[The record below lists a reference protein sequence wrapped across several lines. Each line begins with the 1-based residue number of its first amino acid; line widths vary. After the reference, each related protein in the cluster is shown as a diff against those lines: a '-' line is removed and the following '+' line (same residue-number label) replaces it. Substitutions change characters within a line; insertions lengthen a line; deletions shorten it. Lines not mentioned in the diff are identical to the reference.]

1 MSGGDDP
8 RIFSRRA
15 LIRLVTHHCFLCR
28 SGSTR
33 LLRRA
38 AKAPGGRGR
47 SAPRSGGSPK
57 SARSSGPPAVTGSA
71 LCCGHHIVVGRRGR
85 VMFALGVGGAPPR
98 APCAAGK
105 GVRALFG
112 CPAALNARGGSG
124 SCPRRAGT
132 TGDGAERAGRFR
144 SALAAVSGR
153 PGAGRHRSRP
163 AIGAHPA
170 PGLRPGAVRPAP
182 AAPGG
187 RTPFGRRRRGE
198 RGSGRNRG
206 ARAAPF
212 VQICCKG
219 TPRRDRPR
227 EKARNIN
234 DSSRALRLD
243 PGLCNRFGHDPAP
256 DRPRSPT
263 RTTATP
269 PRTDAP
275 GQ

>member
-112 CPAALNARGGSG
+112 CPAALNARGGSAQP
-124 SCPRRAGT
+124 SRPSP
-132 TGDGAERAGRFR
+132 GAA
-144 SALAAVSGR
+144 GR

-163 AIGAHPA
+163 AIGARPA

-198 RGSGRNRG
+198 RGSDRNRG

-219 TPRRDRPR
+219 APRRDRPR

-234 DSSRALRLD
+234 DSSHALRLD

-256 DRPRSPT
+256 GRPRSPT

-275 GQ
+275 